1 MIYEQY
7 KMTANT
13 PKSKANIV
21 IIITGILLFCY
32 TAFRAMLL
40 SITWDEAYTYIEF
53 ARNGKVIL
61 ESYDLMSANNH
72 LLNTWLMI
80 LFTKAFGVS
89 EFVMR
94 MPVLITYVLYLC
106 FSAKLAGK
114 MNGKWLSVAAFIVLN
129 VNPYMIDFFTVAR
142 GYGLS
147 IGLMMSSLYFLYQ
160 FNLERKTRHAVI
172 TLIFAGI
179 AVLAS
184 FVLLHYFLVL
194 FGLIIILT
202 FYFES
207 DYEKERAGLIFRTL
221 KRLIAPFLTAIL
233 LFLFV
238 IPITLDLK
246 AAGALFFGGE
256 RSFWSDTI
264 STIVDRCFYEIGYNY
279 WLQRITKGLIFLV
292 LICSAIYFCL
302 KFFKKQLNANTLFL
316 GSCLALITFCC
327 LSTIV
332 QHHLM
337 GTAYLLDRTA
347 LFLIVLFSLIF
358 VFFITDLSAQKP
370 FSAYWVHGSAIFM
383 LIHFFLCC
391 NLTYV
396 LEWRYDAN
404 TKEMLSDL
412 NEIKVIPKG
421 KETVSVG
428 IPLIFDPAT
437 NFYRELN
444 EYAWLNTAWRKET
457 NNMLHDYFCISQN
470 ELKGFSLDSLE
481 IIKTYPGTGN
491 MLARPKYPV
500 KEYHAQIEKRQSFR
514 NENEGRFIINENVEY
529 APGFSYIINDSI
541 TPDKKGVVAFYAEV
555 KAPDI
560 ANDNLIMV
568 ISFQDEKGSLYS
580 WQKAYVKDF
589 IKDEDN
595 WFRANFTCIIP
606 AEAKRGDELKLY
618 IWNPDKHELFIREQE
633 FKWLVPVL
641 N

>member
-1 MIYEQY
+1 
-7 KMTANT
+7 MTVRKQNS
-13 PKSKANIV
+13 PANIV
-21 IIITGILLFCY
+21 IIIIAVLLFCY
-32 TAFRAMLL
+32 TAFRAMIL

-53 ARNGKVIL
+53 ARNGKVLL

-72 LLNTWLMI
+72 ILNTWLMI

-94 MPVLITYVLYLC
+94 MPVLFTYILYLC

-114 MNGKWLSVAAFIVLN
+114 INRKWFSVTAFIVLN

-160 FNLERKTRHAVI
+160 FNSERKTRSAVI
-172 TLIFAGI
+172 SLIFAGI

-202 FYFES
+202 FY
-207 DYEKERAGLIFRTL
+207 YEQENSKERTGLIIKVL
-221 KRLIAPFLTAIL
+221 KKLIAPFLVAIL

-279 WLQRITKGLIFLV
+279 WLQRITKAFIFLV

-302 KFFKKQLNANTLFL
+302 KFFKKQLNTNTLFL
-316 GSCLALITFCC
+316 GSCLFLISFCC
-327 LSTIV
+327 LSTVV

-347 LFLIVLFSLIF
+347 LFLVILFSLIF
-358 VFFITDLSAQKP
+358 VFFITELSAQSP
-370 FSAYWVHGSAIFM
+370 LSVYLVHVSAAFM

-396 LEWRYDAN
+396 LEWRFDAN

-412 NEIKVIPKG
+412 NEIKAVPKG

-428 IPLIFDPAT
+428 IPLIFHPAT
-437 NFYRELN
+437 NFYRELKD
-444 EYAWLNTAWRKET
+444 YSWLNTTWRKET
-457 NNMLHDYFCISQN
+457 NNMLHDYFCISKN
-470 ELKGFSLDSLE
+470 DLKGFNMDSLQ

-491 MLARPKYPV
+491 MLARPRYPV
-500 KEYHAQIEKRQSFR
+500 KEYHAQIEKIQTFP
-514 NENEGRFIINENVEY
+514 NENEGRFIVNENVEY

-541 TPDKKGVVAFYAEV
+541 TPDKKGIVAFYAEV
-555 KAPDI
+555 KAPDKG
-560 ANDNLIMV
+560 NNNLIMV

-580 WQKAYVKDF
+580 WQKAYVKDL

-606 AEAKRGDELKLY
+606 AEAKGGDELKLY
-618 IWNPDKHELFIREQE
+618 IWNPDKHQLFIKEQE

>member
-1 MIYEQY
+1 MITNTQ
-7 KMTANT
+7 KNLAN
-13 PKSKANIV
+13 SV

-32 TAFRAMLL
+32 TAVRAMML

-72 LLNTWLMI
+72 ILNTWLMI

-89 EFVMR
+89 ELVMR
-94 MPVLITYVLYLC
+94 MPVLITYILYLF
-106 FSAKLAGK
+106 FSAKLSGK
-114 MNGKWLSVAAFIVLN
+114 MSNKWLSVAAFVVLN
-129 VNPYMIDFFTVAR
+129 VNPYLIDFFTVAR

-147 IGLMMSSLYFLYQ
+147 IGLMMSSLYYLYM
-160 FNLERKTRHAVI
+160 FGSERKTKHAVI
-172 TLIFAGI
+172 ALIFAGL

-194 FGLIIILT
+194 IGLVTILT
-202 FYFES
+202 FYFELNS
-207 DYEKERAGLIFRTL
+207 SEGRNGFILRTL
-221 KRLIAPFLTAIL
+221 KKLITPFFVAIL
-233 LFLFV
+233 LFAFV

-279 WLQRITKGLIFLV
+279 WLQRIVKGFIFLV
-292 LICSAIYFCL
+292 LISSAIYFCL
-302 KFFKKQLNANTLFL
+302 KFFKKQLNANLLFL
-316 GSCLALITFCC
+316 GSCLFLITFCC
-327 LSTIV
+327 LSTVV

-347 LFLIVLFSLIF
+347 LFLVVLFSLIF
-358 VFFITDLSAQKP
+358 VFFIAELSKQKP
-370 FSAYWVHGSAIFM
+370 VSVYLVHASAVFM
-383 LIHFFLCC
+383 LIHFTLCC

-412 NEIKVIPKG
+412 NEIKTIPKG

-437 NFYRELN
+437 NFYREIN
-444 EYAWLNTAWRKET
+444 DYTWLNTAWRKEA
-457 NNMLHDYFCISQN
+457 NNMLHDYFCLSQN
-470 ELKGFSLDSLE
+470 DLKVFNVDSLE

-500 KEYHAQIEKRQSFR
+500 KEYRIQTEKKQTFEK
-514 NENEGRFIINENVEY
+514 ENDGRFTINENVEY

-541 TPDKKGVVAFYAEV
+541 TPDKRGVVAFYAEV
-555 KAPDI
+555 MAPDL

-606 AEAKRGDELKLY
+606 AEAKKGDELKLY
-618 IWNPDKHELFIREQE
+618 IWNPDKHELYIREQE
-633 FKWLVPVL
+633 FKWLVPAT